1 MSQPDIKSILALD
14 EFQAHWNHVAT
25 PIDILLTNHL
35 IDTCQGLKGGDNA
48 QAEAGSVK
56 ELAHIIKLFR
66 TIKHTAAE
74 APKNTAMKPLHR
86 HIRKDPTKPD
96 APKP

>member
-1 MSQPDIKSILALD
+1 MSQPDIKAILALG
-14 EFQAHWNHVAT
+14 EFQEHWAHVAT

-35 IDTCQGLKGGDNA
+35 IDTCHGLKGGDNA

-66 TIKHTAAE
+66 TVKTAAAE
-74 APKNTAMKPLHR
+74 GPTLSAMKPLKR
-86 HIRKDPTKPD
+86 HTRKDPTKPET
-96 APKP
+96 PNP